1 MKISKNDDLDIIR
14 VFPNGG
20 NTKDVYIDIENDLDL
35 SRITLT
41 ISEARQIA
49 DEILNSHIQNDI
61 VLEKYIAK

>member
-49 DEILNSHIQNDI
+49 DEILKICDE
-61 VLEKYIAK
+61 LENTNE